1 MSSERYDS
9 TTTAKGA
16 SVISNRA
23 KDFEL
28 LDSPG
33 IIPLLKKMD
42 QSDALLLAACNSIG
56 SAAYDNQ
63 GVASHLMQWIQA
75 LHLMGRGDVAAP
87 EWRSKCLQR
96 YGFDPCAPEKTGSS
110 DLEPTGDYKSSE
122 ESTTRFMSGEDMLYF
137 VAQNTCQGDLENAAR
152 KILQDFRMGRV
163 GPIALQLAPEEA
175 EHAGQTPV
183 QIDHGTLE
191 TDEFK
196 TAADDSQT
204 RRRIGV
210 AIAEDPEEL
219 NRIAVDAMKKA
230 EEKGLELPPTILI
243 VSKDSGDSSRVESN
257 FQDSNS
263 IGKGMFDGW

>member
-1 MSSERYDS
+1 M
-9 TTTAKGA
+9 TTAKGA
-16 SVISNRA
+16 SVVSNRA

-87 EWRSKCLQR
+87 EWRNKCLQR
-96 YGFDPCAPEKTGSS
+96 YGFDPCVPQKTGS
-110 DLEPTGDYKSSE
+110 DLGPTDNHKRP
-122 ESTTRFMSGEDMLYF
+122 ESTTTQFVSGDDMLYL
-137 VAQNTCQGDLENAAR
+137 VAQNKCQGDLENAAR

-163 GPIALQLAPEEA
+163 GPIALQLAPEEV

-183 QIDHGTLE
+183 QMDHDILE
-191 TDEFK
+191 TDGFK
-196 TAADDSQT
+196 NTADDSQT
-204 RRRIGV
+204 GRRKV
-210 AIAEDPEEL
+210 VDDEEEL
-219 NRIAVDAMKKA
+219 NRIALDAMKKA
-230 EEKGLELPPTILI
+230 EEKGLELPPTVLI
-243 VSKDSGDSSRVESN
+243 ATEDSGDSNFSTNSVEKKVY
-257 FQDSNS
+257 DSNS